1 MPQTRIEGK
10 FYPLQ
15 ESELIDLK
23 EKKLINNTAYVHFAL
38 KIENPFCDRAIEI
51 HPKQFALRWKLP
63 EVSVYKAIA
72 KLKKL
77 NLINIK
83 SGKLVISWIIGSD
96 NAQNQD
102 SVEDVE
108 VVAVND
114 SPHNK
119 EVINEKLSDPIE
131 DYQKRESIIK
141 FDNELSDPRIDY
153 QKRKNRGLK
162 ALADIAPACLQT
174 IQNFQKIQTNQK
186 EVEQNNSFKEELNQ
200 ERKLIKLNHQATQNE
215 SNQENPKEIH
225 KDTTKVKKKK
235 VVPARVV
242 RKISK
247 MPDELKERLETL
259 GIPLDKQILDAIS
272 EYDISQA
279 YGAAAHVEDTWETI
293 TNPRGV
299 FLFQLPKQKIEQLG
313 ARLPEIGSKMRKENA
328 DIEKEMES
336 QKYQEVRGAGLAKI
350 REILNQIGGKKNER
364 TDSP

>member
-200 ERKLIKLNHQATQNE
+200 ERKLIKLNHQVAQSE
-215 SNQENPKEIH
+215 SNQDNSKEIH
-225 KDTTKVKKKK
+225 KGTTKVKEKK

-242 RKISK
+242 RKTSK
-247 MPDELKERLETL
+247 IPDELKERLETL
-259 GIPLDKQILDAIS
+259 GIPLDEQILSAIA
-272 EYDISQA
+272 EHDISQA
-279 YGAAAHVEDTWETI
+279 YGAAAHIENTFDTI
-293 TNPRGV
+293 KNPRGV

-313 ARLPEIGSKMRKENA
+313 ARLPEIGRQMAEENQA
-328 DIEKEMES
+328 WDKEMATDEYKQTS
-336 QKYQEVRGAGLAKI
+336 KEMFTKLRARLGK
-350 REILNQIGGKKNER
+350 GGNK
-364 TDSP
+364 S